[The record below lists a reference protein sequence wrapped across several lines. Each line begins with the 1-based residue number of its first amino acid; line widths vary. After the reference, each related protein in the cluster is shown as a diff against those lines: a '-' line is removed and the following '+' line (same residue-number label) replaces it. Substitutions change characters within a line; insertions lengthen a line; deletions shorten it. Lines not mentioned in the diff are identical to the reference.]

1 MRWIIPWSMLGVL
14 VSRRCAVHASNVD
27 KLFEQYA
34 HLMEQDLRRIEQDLG
49 KEFEEAVEDA
59 VLGRPTSARK
69 ADGDSWRRGEARSE
83 VRRPGEGMEGS
94 GTGAGSG
101 KSGRPPPRWH
111 LEEDDKEVEQGR
123 GGLAGS
129 RKGKKSLKFVRGGGY
144 MEEDDEELDDRS
156 EVDDEGGVKVMKRRT
171 LREEGAA
178 EATAT
183 RPSRKRVW
191 EEDWTAPWETDAA
204 PPEPSTDVPG
214 SGKRSRRAGLAREAD
229 SDDRLSVAEE
239 LAVAKKKEAVEE
251 KGAGV
256 VAVSGSKRRKG
267 KKKGGAEAGVER
279 KKAMATIKRAVRKA
293 ASAAAASSGRR
304 VVKSRKRKVMGQLLP
319 SSASLRWTSIA
330 TGRSA
335 GSRAGRGATRL
346 GT

>member
-1 MRWIIPWSMLGVL
+1 MLGVL

-59 VLGRPTSARK
+59 VLGRPTAARK

-83 VRRPGEGMEGS
+83 VRKPGESMEGS
-94 GTGAGSG
+94 GAGAGSG

-111 LEEDDKEVEQGR
+111 LEEEDEEAEQGR

-144 MEEDDEELDDRS
+144 MEEEDEELDDRS

-183 RPSRKRVW
+183 RPSRKRLW
-191 EEDWTAPWETDAA
+191 EEDWTAPWEADAA
-204 PPEPSTDVPG
+204 PPDPSTDMPG
-214 SGKRSRRAGLAREAD
+214 SGKRSRRAGLAKEAD
-229 SDDRLSVAEE
+229 GDDDRLSVAEE

-267 KKKGGAEAGVER
+267 KKKGGAEAAVER

-335 GSRAGRGATRL
+335 G
-346 GT
+346 